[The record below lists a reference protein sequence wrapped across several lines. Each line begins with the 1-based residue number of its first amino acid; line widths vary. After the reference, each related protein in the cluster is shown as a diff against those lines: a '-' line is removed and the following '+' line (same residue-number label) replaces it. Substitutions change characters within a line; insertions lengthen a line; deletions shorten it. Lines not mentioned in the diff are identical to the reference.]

1 MIVYNDCNRKGKVLI
16 LLAGFLKRD
25 FLVTFSKISLLA
37 GFLKRDFLVTFSK
50 ISLVFF
56 LLQLLVKSFSIIIII
71 IVIIINIPI
80 INYSF
85 QFIFS
90 FIIIGYFS
98 LYYFT
103 TIYLYIFLLF
113 IFHFLNS
120 FLLHFPTFISSFDLL
135 HVFNFV
141 IPVIP
146 AAFYYNFKYYPY
158 WP

>member
-1 MIVYNDCNRKGKVLI
+1 MILIMIVYNDCNRKGKELI

-25 FLVTFSKISLLA
+25 C
-37 GFLKRDFLVTFSK
+37 LVTFSK

-56 LLQLLVKSFSIIIII
+56 LLQLLGKSFSIIIII

-85 QFIFS
+85 EFIFS

-98 LYYFT
+98 LYYFI

-113 IFHFLNS
+113 IFHF
-120 FLLHFPTFISSFDLL
+120 PTFISSFDLL
-135 HVFNFV
+135 LFFNFV
-141 IPVIP
+141 IPISP
-146 AAFYYNFKYYPY
+146 AALHYFKYYPY

>member
-1 MIVYNDCNRKGKVLI
+1 MIVYNDCNRKGKTSI

-25 FLVTFSKISLLA
+25 CLVTFQKS
-37 GFLKRDFLVTFSK
+37 VQC
-50 ISLVFF
+50 F
-56 LLQLLVKSFSIIIII
+56 LLQLLGKSFSIIIII

-120 FLLHFPTFISSFDLL
+120 FLLQFPTFISSFDLL

-146 AAFYYNFKYYPY
+146 AAFYYNFNYYPY